1 MEKLAETLS
10 QNELEEFKRQIE
22 KPNDEKCPEV
32 DEFINTHK
40 HLTYIK
46 IDKCTNES
54 INKVFYTLI
63 EVSKKHKKTIIDTHG
78 HLLGEAEL
86 VDKVK
91 NTTVDDVNLKAKEDI
106 NNYEE
111 AQDKTETKSRK
122 CNIF

>member
-1 MEKLAETLS
+1 MEKLSEFLTET
-10 QNELEEFKRQIE
+10 ELEEFKIQVQL
-22 KPNDEKCPEV
+22 PNDEKCPDV

-63 EVSKKHKKTIIDTHG
+63 EVSRKHKKTILDTHG
-78 HLLGEAEL
+78 HLLGEVEL
-86 VDKVK
+86 VDKLNK
-91 NTTVDDVNLKAKEDI
+91 TPVDDVNLKAKEDI
-106 NNYEE
+106 NNHTES
-111 AQDKTETKSRK
+111 DGTKETKNKR